1 MKKTT
6 DGTRHGIFQSATESA
21 RLLGLRQPPSPQSA
35 PAVWPPHPP
44 RAQGPEETSKQH
56 PLVERIER
64 NPKYQQLKAT
74 RTRLGWWLTILMLIV
89 YYGYIGL
96 IAFDKALLAKP
107 IGAGVTT
114 LGIPLGMA
122 VIVFTVAITGIYVRR
137 ANKEFDALTRD
148 ILKDATK

>member
-1 MKKTT
+1 MQ
-6 DGTRHGIFQSATESA
+6 D
-21 RLLGLRQPPSPQSA
+21 
-35 PAVWPPHPP
+35 
-44 RAQGPEETSKQH
+44 

-148 ILKDATK
+148 ILKDATQ